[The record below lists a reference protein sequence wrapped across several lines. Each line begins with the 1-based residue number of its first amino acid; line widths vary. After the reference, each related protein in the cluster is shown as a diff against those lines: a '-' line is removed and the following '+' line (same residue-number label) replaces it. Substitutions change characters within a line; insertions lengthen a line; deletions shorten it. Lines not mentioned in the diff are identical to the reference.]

1 MSGENEGSIRI
12 ASEGDLIVARKA
24 ARTLATGLGFGLTDV
39 TRIVTATSEL
49 ARNIISF
56 AGSGIMK
63 FKVLDTGA
71 DVGIEIIFEDRGPGI
86 TNVELAM
93 QEGFTTGKG
102 LGLGLPGSKRLM
114 DQMEVLSESGRGTT
128 IIVRKLKKK

>member
-1 MSGENEGSIRI
+1 MRDR
-12 ASEGDLIVARKA
+12 SESPPRGISLLPEKPLG
-24 ARTLATGLGFGLTDV
+24 TLATGLGFGLTDV

-63 FKVLDTGA
+63 FKTLDTGA
-71 DVGIEIIFEDRGPGI
+71 DVGIEIIFEDHGPGI